1 MSVSDLEREIE
12 GLRRE
17 NDALRGRAERAEASN
32 EALEERATELLQD
45 LDRKRA
51 RLAQLE
57 ARIADLLQR
66 TFGRRSEKFH
76 PDQLALHFSECAAEI
91 SPPHA
96 DEAPDDEK
104 GLEKAREGRKK
115 KRKKPRR
122 TGRIEPPADAR
133 RERIVHEPAPEELL
147 CPCCSGPRKKI
158 GEEVSEE
165 TEFQPA
171 TLFIREHVRPKYACP
186 RCPDEGVKTA
196 DLPPRPIDRGK
207 AGPGLLAH
215 IVTSKYADHLPL
227 YRLEGIFGRT
237 GWTVPRSTMCDWIAE
252 TAFLLQPIVQ
262 EMRSSVLASYVIQA
276 DDTRVRM
283 QKNWMQG
290 GIRNCHLWAYVG
302 DKGDVVYDFTLTR
315 AGSGPAEFL
324 RPYKGNLQADAFS
337 GFDGVYRG
345 GWIEEVGCWAH
356 GRRGF
361 VKAMSSDPRNASMA
375 IGMIRAL
382 YKVEEEAKEV
392 GADLDEILRMRQ
404 NRSAPLLDAFEE
416 WVDEMRESRPLQKD
430 ALSEALGY
438 VHNQRQALRR
448 FVHDPRLSID
458 NNACERALRAVAVGR
473 KNWLFAG
480 SEEGGKRAAILYSII
495 ETCRLNA
502 VNPFEYLRDVL
513 DRVSTHPSS
522 RVAELTPR
530 GWKAARTPAAAP
542 VV

>member
-1 MSVSDLEREIE
+1 
-12 GLRRE
+12 
-17 NDALRGRAERAEASN
+17 
-32 EALEERATELLQD
+32 
-45 LDRKRA
+45 
-51 RLAQLE
+51 
-57 ARIADLLQR
+57 
-66 TFGRRSEKFH
+66 
-76 PDQLALHFSECAAEI
+76 
-91 SPPHA
+91 
-96 DEAPDDEK
+96 
-104 GLEKAREGRKK
+104 
-115 KRKKPRR
+115 
-122 TGRIEPPADAR
+122 
-133 RERIVHEPAPEELL
+133 
-147 CPCCSGPRKKI
+147 
-158 GEEVSEE
+158 
-165 TEFQPA
+165 
-171 TLFIREHVRPKYACP
+171 
-186 RCPDEGVKTA
+186 
-196 DLPPRPIDRGK
+196 
-207 AGPGLLAH
+207 
-215 IVTSKYADHLPL
+215 
-227 YRLEGIFGRT
+227 
-237 GWTVPRSTMCDWIAE
+237 
-252 TAFLLQPIVQ
+252 
-262 EMRSSVLASYVIQA
+262 
-276 DDTRVRM
+276 M